1 VFLEPS
7 SLPSLA
13 RRRSYGFTLIE
24 LVVVVVI
31 IGICAALATPSVISQ
46 MRERRARDLAQRVG
60 VLYSSAR
67 MRAMGRGG
75 AVLVRYSKNGT
86 FRVLES
92 IEGNAAATLRT
103 QALCAN
109 QPGLGCTSNDWS
121 NASTLYNEVERLTID
136 KENFAFRAKGSTGN
150 EAADMDICFSPLGRS
165 FISLTGD
172 GSIRTPMVTAM
183 TFELRRVATGG
194 TADSADERGSVGNV
208 VDGKSWRT
216 VVILPNGT
224 ARLSL

>member
-1 VFLEPS
+1 MFLEPS
-7 SLPSLA
+7 SSPLLA
-13 RRRSYGFTLIE
+13 RRRSLGFTLVE

-31 IGICAALATPSVISQ
+31 IGICAALATPSVIAQ
-46 MRERRARDLAQRVG
+46 MRERRARDLAQQVA
-60 VLYSSAR
+60 VLYSTAR
-67 MRAMGRGG
+67 MRAMGRGA
-75 AVLVRYSKNGT
+75 AVLVRYDEDGT

-92 IEGNAAATLRT
+92 IEGKASAAGRE
-103 QALCAN
+103 QPLCEM
-109 QPGLGCTSNDWS
+109 QPGLGCASNDW
-121 NASTLYNEVERLTID
+121 NDAQLYNEVERLTID
-136 KENFAFRAKGSTGN
+136 KNNFAFRAKDKAGDQT
-150 EAADMDICFSPLGRS
+150 ADMDICFSALGRS

-194 TADSADERGSVGNV
+194 TADSDNERGSVGNV